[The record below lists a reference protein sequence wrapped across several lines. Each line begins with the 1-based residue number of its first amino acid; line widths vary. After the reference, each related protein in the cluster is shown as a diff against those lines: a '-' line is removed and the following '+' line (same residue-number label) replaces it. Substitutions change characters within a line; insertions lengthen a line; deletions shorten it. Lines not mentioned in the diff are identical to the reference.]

1 MSIYGK
7 GDVLMEAMMTRPLL
21 AVRGVLGEG
30 QVYPGSQLQ
39 MNVMSWRRG
48 AGGHYRERKPP

>member
-1 MSIYGK
+1 
-7 GDVLMEAMMTRPLL
+7 MEAMMTRPLL